1 MAKRRR
7 PRKAIPHKKVA
18 GYDSMFES
26 VLHSD
31 LLKNWMYHK
40 DETGTPIEVE
50 YFMEHR
56 YFPDF
61 IKKFGDLIYY
71 IEAKGRLWTSAEAA
85 KYVAIKRNLKENE
98 RLVFLFANPHLP
110 LPGAKKRKDG
120 TKRTHMEWANSNEI
134 EWYTADSFP
143 RRLR

>member
-1 MAKRRR
+1 MGRRR
-7 PRKAIPHKKVA
+7 KPRKVIPHKKVQ

-26 VLHSD
+26 ILHAE
-31 LLKNWMYHK
+31 LLQNWMYHR
-40 DETGTPIEVE
+40 DAHGNPIGVD
-50 YFMEHR
+50 YMMEHR

-61 IKKFGDLIYY
+61 IREIGGITYY
-71 IEAKGRLWTSAEAA
+71 VEAKGRLWTSAEAA
-85 KYVAIKRNLKENE
+85 KYVSIKKHLKENE

-134 EWYTADSFP
+134 EWYTAESFP